1 MVNENI
7 LRLAKTRCSRTAMP
21 TLEKAVK
28 GREKSPG
35 STGKKTLYEKREEKR
50 KAEKKSTM
58 SKM

>member
-1 MVNENI
+1 M
-7 LRLAKTRCSRTAMP
+7 TAMP
-21 TLEKAVK
+21 TLEKALK